1 MKFSILFWTFS
12 FIIINQLNFIQNS
25 AVDYEEGKVLI
36 TKNVLNNYVVEN
48 QDVTVKYTAYNVG
61 NQFVFIRLLC
71 INYILLRFKMTIFQV
86 INLIMYKVFQ
96 L

>member
-71 INYILLRFKMTIFQV
+71 INYILLI
-86 INLIMYKVFQ
+86 LII
-96 L
+96 